1 MPTTNLVLLACLVSL
16 VAAIAAV
23 DSKSDSSGEWHILTK
38 QNFSSQIR
46 LHPHIL
52 VFVTLPWSGECR
64 SLMKDVAKLVT
75 DRPEEFSSL
84 KLMVLHRNTEKMVA
98 TAIGA
103 ASEWEEITVLYYHH
117 SVSYKY
123 GGRLRAQNIL
133 SSIRPYV
140 SVLGEELPFKSLK
153 SQEELKAFVDST
165 DKALVVFE
173 FCEWTPKLV
182 AKRKMN
188 GTDHSGFGEFFGLN
202 LNAETNRTDWRKN
215 NQKGMET
222 AKMKCNVDNEL
233 GAVPWVGDFSSVN
246 DSVASEET
254 ENSRPDGA
262 SFCTLEEYQLFDSFF
277 SKFMTIAREFV
288 LPPERHKFG
297 LVSERSMLSALGIG
311 DSSSWLAVLYFAG
324 CPSCLKII
332 KKEDDLNNALKMD
345 SLVKELEGHGNA
357 LEPALPANQPSVL
370 LFVDRS
376 SDLLETRINGKE
388 ALDAFR
394 KLALHYHMP
403 DQLGSQSKD
412 KHEKSSS
419 QHYQALRTTSG
430 HPNLKL
436 SQTVQFSKL
445 EDKMST
451 FTIINE
457 GKQFRVEKLALDLK
471 GNSLQDIL
479 EIVLKQ
485 KKKAKLSS
493 LVKDLGFQLLS
504 DDMDIKPEST
514 LPLPKESE
522 SDTVTEEPY
531 KEGLATSSTDSDRDQ
546 QPDAT
551 SISTEQHPETS
562 EVMDTETS
570 SQNNEEKAYYVDTSN
585 QILSVDSEQQ
595 LADHKCEDLDT
606 EEDSNPQG
614 EKSAE
619 QQLHFQGFKGSFFF
633 SDGNCRLLR
642 ALTGSSKF
650 PALVIVDPNMQQHY
664 VFPEETNVNYS
675 SLVDFVSA
683 FLNGSLLPY
692 QESETVL
699 ESSRKA
705 TQPPFVNL
713 DFHQVDSIP
722 RVTTHTFSELVV
734 GFNQSDSDAWN
745 KDVLVLFSN
754 RWCGFCQRMELVV
767 HEVYRAMKD
776 YAKMLKRESK
786 NDKSTF
792 HDNMTGDVK
801 NEMLELPLMYLL
813 DCTLNDCSLIL
824 KSMNQREV
832 YPTLV
837 LFPAEKKHAL
847 PYEGDMAVTEIFNFM
862 ADHGSNSHHLTSE
875 KGMLW
880 TLAEKRGRNQDFF
893 MVQSSDVHEQSKDTL
908 HEVLLTNVH
917 KPVIE
922 DKQIKSHIPQG
933 LHEAPPNVVVGSVLV
948 ATDKL
953 HSVHPF
959 DKSEILIVK
968 ADQVTGFQGLIIN
981 KHIRWDALPELGEG
995 VKMLVEAPLSFGGPL
1010 IKGGMP
1016 LVALTQKF
1024 VEDEYPEILPGIAFL
1039 DPSATIQ
1046 KIKELKLGNQ
1056 SVTDYWFFFGY
1067 SSWGWDQLFDEIDKG
1082 AWNLS
1087 DDGMR
1092 HLDWPSS

>member
-1 MPTTNLVLLACLVSL
+1 M
-16 VAAIAAV
+16 
-23 DSKSDSSGEWHILTK
+23 
-38 QNFSSQIR
+38 R
-46 LHPHIL
+46 
-52 VFVTLPWSGECR
+52 
-64 SLMKDVAKLVT
+64 DVAKLVT

-103 ASEWEEITVLYYHH
+103 ASEWEGITVLYYHN

-140 SVLGEELPFKSLK
+140 SDLAEELPFKSLK
-153 SQEELKAFVDST
+153 SPEELKAFVDST

-222 AKMKCNVDNEL
+222 AKMKCDVDNAL
-233 GAVPWVGDFSSVN
+233 GAVPWIGDFSSVN
-246 DSVASEET
+246 DSAASEET

-297 LVSERSMLSALGIG
+297 LISERSMLSALGIG

-324 CPSCLKII
+324 CPSCSKII

-345 SLVKELEGHGNA
+345 SSVVKELEGDGNT

-394 KLALHYHMP
+394 ELALHYHMS
-403 DQLGSQSKD
+403 DQIGSQSRD
-412 KHEKSSS
+412 KHEKSSV

-430 HPNLKL
+430 HPKLKL
-436 SQTVQFSKL
+436 SQTVQISKL

-451 FTIINE
+451 FAIINE
-457 GKQFRVEKLALDLK
+457 GKQFTVEKLALDLK

-479 EIVLKQ
+479 ETVLKQ

-514 LPLPKESE
+514 LPLPMESE

-546 QPDAT
+546 QLDAT

-562 EVMDTETS
+562 EGMDTETS
-570 SQNNEEKAYYVDTSN
+570 SQNNEEKTDYVDTSN
-585 QILSVDSEQQ
+585 QILSVDSDQQ
-595 LADHKCEDLDT
+595 LADHKCEDLDA
-606 EEDSNPQG
+606 EEDSNSQG

-642 ALTGSSKF
+642 ALTGRPKF

-675 SLVDFVSA
+675 SLVDFISA

-692 QESETVL
+692 QQSETVL

-767 HEVYRAMKD
+767 HEVYRAMKN

-786 NDKSTF
+786 NEKSTF

-837 LFPAEKKHAL
+837 VFPAEKKHAF
-847 PYEGDMAVTEIFNFM
+847 PYEGDMAVTEVFKFM

-875 KGMLW
+875 KGILW
-880 TLAEKRGRNQDFF
+880 TLAKKRGRNQDFF
-893 MVQSSDVHEQSKDTL
+893 MVQSSDVHEQSRDTL

-981 KHIRWDALPELGEG
+981 KRIRWDALPELGEG

-1024 VEDEYPEILPGIAFL
+1024 VKDEYPEILPGIAFL